1 MSETLTIAF
10 IAAMYLATIMGMI
23 LFLAF
28 VCKVGDL
35 GFMLLGWLDQKLQ
48 DSHMKSLQKKKKEEV
63 SQEKFPFAY
72 CRPGV
77 AKSGSM
83 L

>member
-48 DSHMKSLQKKKKEEV
+48 DSHMKSLQKKEEI

-72 CRPGV
+72 GRPGV
-77 AKSGSM
+77 AKSVSM
-83 L
+83 